1 MKRRL
6 PRAIAVVVTVLAI
19 AIGAVLLWPSSDAP
33 GSAAPADDA
42 TGAPT
47 VVSSTPTP
55 ADEGSA
61 APERAGSSVRIVAA
75 GDVACDP
82 SDPNYRNA
90 RGTASHCVQHRTA
103 ALVRSLDPDAVFG
116 LGDLQNDD
124 GTLAKYREVYDD
136 SWGTFKD
143 ITFPVIGNHEYWA
156 GSPDGY
162 FDYWK
167 DRPSGQRGKGWY
179 SVRLGEWEIYA
190 LNANCAYPYFRAPS
204 CDEGSEQWQWLRD
217 RLRESDAACQLAMW
231 HEPRV
236 SSGPHGPYG
245 RLEPLWRLLV
255 DARVELVLSAHDEL
269 YERFAPIG
277 RNARPDPEGVRQF
290 VVGTGG
296 DQLYTF
302 ADRQPGS
309 QVREDD
315 SFGVLEMSLDPEGY
329 AWRFRSAG
337 PGGAGDRGS
346 DVCAT
351 P

>member
-1 MKRRL
+1 MVL
-6 PRAIAVVVTVLAI
+6 TVLAI
-19 AIGAVLLWPSSDAP
+19 AVGAVVLWPSSDAP
-33 GSAAPADDA
+33 GSAAPND
-42 TGAPT
+42 PT
-47 VVSSTPTP
+47 PSSASVTPTTPTP
-55 ADEGSA
+55 GSA
-61 APERAGSSVRIVAA
+61 DPAPDDASESGRTVRIVAA

-82 SDPNYRNA
+82 ADPSLRGG
-90 RGTASHCVQHRTA
+90 RGTKAACAQHRTA
-103 ALVRSLDPDAVFG
+103 ALVRDLDPDAVFG

-124 GTLAKYREVYDD
+124 GTLAKFREVYDD
-136 SWGTFKD
+136 SWGSFKD

-167 DRPSGQRGKGWY
+167 DRPSGRRGDGWY

-190 LNANCAYPYFRAPS
+190 LNANCAYPFFRSPP
-204 CDEGSEQWQWLRD
+204 CDEGSEQWRWLRNQ
-217 RLRESDAACQLAMW
+217 LRSSEATCQLAMW
-231 HEPRV
+231 HEPRI

-255 DARVELVLSAHDEL
+255 DARVELVLSAHDEM

-302 ADRQPGS
+302 RDRLPGS
-309 QVREDD
+309 QVRADD
-315 SFGVLEMSLDPEGY
+315 SFGVLEMDLQPQGY
-329 AWRFRSAG
+329 SWRFRSLG
-337 PGGAGDRGS
+337 SGGEDDSGS
-346 DVCAT
+346 DVCAA